1 MGKKDLSKF
10 PGHEKDYE
18 PDSYETQGMAVK
30 LKEHDEEL
38 KKYKTF
44 TYPCES
50 HKVWCCG
57 GSQDLD
63 EEPEIAA
70 LYPYTLASEAQ
81 RRDPATTRFDKKTGA
96 CCNKGAFRVVIL
108 DREEEMSTELA
119 RKMMPTLCEECA
131 RRVPPAQSRDA
142 PALRSPDD
150 PRSPAQVLPAR
161 RLRAH
166 LPRNFVDA
174 DRGPD
179 GAGVREAD
187 GPAREEGGLEEEKV
201 EGLLFVVTS
210 VPIITGGRRR

>member
-1 MGKKDLSKF
+1 MPKKKDLSMY

-38 KKYKTF
+38 KKYKTY

-81 RRDPATTRFDKKTGA
+81 RRDPAATRFDWKNGGCCSKKGV
-96 CCNKGAFRVVIL
+96 FRVVIL
-108 DREEEMSTELA
+108 DREEEMSTEIA
-119 RKMMPTLCEECA
+119 RKMMPTLCEECCQLA
-131 RRVPPAQSRDA
+131 VYERIFREILSTQTADQMEQEYDKQME
-142 PALRSPDD
+142 AL
-150 PRSPAQVLPAR
+150 AKKEKLK
-161 RLRAH
+161 
-166 LPRNFVDA
+166 
-174 DRGPD
+174 
-179 GAGVREAD
+179 
-187 GPAREEGGLEEEKV
+187 GGKKKK
-201 EGLLFVVTS
+201 
-210 VPIITGGRRR
+210 

>member
-96 CCNKGAFRVVIL
+96 CCNKGVFRVVIL

-119 RKMMPTLCEECA
+119 RKMMPTLCEERA

-142 PALRSPDD
+142 PAFVRPTTRAR
-150 PRSPAQVLPAR
+150 PRRCCQLAVYERIFREILSTQT
-161 RLRAH
+161 
-166 LPRNFVDA
+166 A
-174 DRGPD
+174 DQMEQEYEKQMD
-179 GAGVREAD
+179 QLAKKEAM
-187 GPAREEGGLEEEKV
+187 KKKK
-201 EGLLFVVTS
+201 
-210 VPIITGGRRR
+210 